1 MAKLTFDNHK
11 FMCYNE
17 YIRYKGGEFIM
28 TNIKDLLLEGI
39 ESEKNIAIKE
49 YDDLREQVNQK
60 TEVPELYRMIVEVY
74 HNTLPQRPIAEK
86 VLREALTDD
95 FFKQASVRK
104 APNEIVFFNE
114 RYQITFP
121 LSRGRDIN
129 IIDTGLKKPP
139 YFHKTTNDWHLK
151 LIKLTQDYLANK
163 TFANFKA
170 LNDLYKFNRKPKNII
185 GKLYNYHS
193 TYKTFNEDKLKELI
207 NNVNQDN
214 ERKLEVDR
222 LTDEYNLEKAKSI
235 EFAYTLKS
243 LKQWQDN
250 NWTIRF
256 LESKPPSPGL
266 TLDYNR
272 NEI

>member
-1 MAKLTFDNHK
+1 M
-11 FMCYNE
+11 
-17 YIRYKGGEFIM
+17 
-28 TNIKDLLLEGI
+28 NIKDLLLEGI
-39 ESEKNIAIKE
+39 ESEKDVAIKE
-49 YDDLREQVNQK
+49 YDNLKEKVNQK
-60 TEVPELYRMIVEVY
+60 TEVPELYEMIVEVY
-74 HNTLPQRPIAEK
+74 HNSLPQRPIAEEF
-86 VLREALTDD
+86 LREILTDD
-95 FFKQASVRK
+95 FFKQADVRK

-139 YFHKTTNDWHLK
+139 YFHKITNDCHLE

-163 TFANFKA
+163 TFSNFKA
-170 LNDLYKFNRKPKNII
+170 LNDRYKFNKKPKNII

-193 TYKTFNEDKLKELI
+193 TYKTFNEDKLAELV

-222 LTDEYNLEKAKSI
+222 LTEEYNLEKSKSI
-235 EFAYTLKS
+235 EFAYKLKS

-256 LESKPPSPGL
+256 LESKPPSLSL
-266 TLDYNR
+266 TLDYNK
-272 NEI
+272 NTGISK